1 MTATELIM
9 AVMEEF
15 GTAEAKEMLVV
26 WNDEAGDV
34 LIASNCDDVTTIGLA
49 EYAKGR
55 SMVRQLK
62 LDHLRRAERASSATN
77 Y

>member
-15 GTAEAKEMLVV
+15 ATAEAESMLVV
-26 WNDEAGDV
+26 WSDEGGDV
-34 LIASNCDDVTTIGLA
+34 CIATNCGDVTTIGLA

-55 SMVRQLK
+55 AMVRQLK
-62 LDHLRRAERASSATN
+62 LDHLRREE
-77 Y
+77 